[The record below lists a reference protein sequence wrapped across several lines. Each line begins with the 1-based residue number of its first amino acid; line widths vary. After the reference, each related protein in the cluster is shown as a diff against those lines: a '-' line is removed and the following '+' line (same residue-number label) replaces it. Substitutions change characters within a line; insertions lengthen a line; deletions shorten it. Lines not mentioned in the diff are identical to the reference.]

1 MNEIF
6 FKEKCLFNPDT
17 TKSYILNDYDI
28 HKNQL
33 TAGAIFHLRQFI
45 LDNFKIDEREVKMC
59 QKYTQII
66 KYYKVLEELEKFKEQ
81 GVFFIQYGHK
91 EIQLSAELTEKL
103 LPVVIKHYENKIK
116 ELEQ

>member
-17 TKSYILNDYDI
+17 TKSYILNDYHI
-28 HKNQL
+28 NKNQL

-81 GVFFIQYGHK
+81 GVFFIQYGQK
-91 EIQLSAELTEKL
+91 QIQLSAELTEKL
-103 LPVVIKHYENKIK
+103 LPIVIEHYENKIK